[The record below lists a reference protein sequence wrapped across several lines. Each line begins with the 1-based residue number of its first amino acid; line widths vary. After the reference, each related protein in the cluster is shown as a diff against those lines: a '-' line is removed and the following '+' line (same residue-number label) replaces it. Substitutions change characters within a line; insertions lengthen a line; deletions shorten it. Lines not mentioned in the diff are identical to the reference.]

1 MSYQFV
7 DYERDGH
14 IAIIRMNRPERLNS
28 QSQDMVRDIN
38 AAWQRFMNEE
48 DAWVAIYTGT
58 GRSFCSGMDI
68 KEAAEATARKG
79 KGLPART
86 PLDNGEVLKP
96 VIGAINGFAL
106 GGGFLW
112 AMLCDLRIAAE
123 SATFQI
129 AEVLRSRIPTF
140 LVRGLVDVFP
150 HCQAVELGLGKK
162 LSAHQALEMG
172 LLNRVVPDS
181 ELMAATKQMA
191 EEVTGLPPLAVKA
204 MVEGVRKLRQSRMVG
219 PDVEA
224 WIATTLDRLMS
235 TEDYKE
241 SLGSFLEK
249 RIPVYKGR

>member
-1 MSYQFV
+1 
-7 DYERDGH
+7 
-14 IAIIRMNRPERLNS
+14 
-28 QSQDMVRDIN
+28 
-38 AAWQRFMNEE
+38 
-48 DAWVAIYTGT
+48 
-58 GRSFCSGMDI
+58 
-68 KEAAEATARKG
+68 
-79 KGLPART
+79 
-86 PLDNGEVLKP
+86 
-96 VIGAINGFAL
+96 
-106 GGGFLW
+106 
-112 AMLCDLRIAAE
+112 
-123 SATFQI
+123 
-129 AEVLRSRIPTF
+129 
-140 LVRGLVDVFP
+140 
-150 HCQAVELGLGKK
+150 VELGLGKK